1 MSDGLIVASHL
12 ADERVP
18 DGNIA
23 IDLIK
28 QAGSMSALTADKAYV
43 QIDVYQ
49 AAIDHGSTDPE
60 LLIHPRTDA
69 VISASNQAALRQRDV
84 QVKSIKEH
92 GVFAWRRTSGY
103 YHQSAVENMFFRYKT
118 LLSDQLRA
126 RGEASQQVE
135 SVLTCNILNHFR
147 SLGRPRCELVT

>member
-1 MSDGLIVASHL
+1 M
-12 ADERVP
+12 
-18 DGNIA
+18 
-23 IDLIK
+23 
-28 QAGSMSALTADKAYV
+28 
-43 QIDVYQ
+43 
-49 AAIDHGSTDPE
+49 
-60 LLIHPRTDA
+60 PRTDA

-84 QVKSIKEH
+84 HVKSIKED

-118 LLSDQLRA
+118 LLGDQLRA

-135 SVLTCNILNHFR
+135 SVLVCNILNHFR